1 MSPLYLYKNK
11 LLVVGSKLAIS
22 ENCCCNTPTV
32 TPSISPP
39 PEPPPPSP
47 SLELLSPL
55 PPLPH
60 D

>member
-32 TPSISPP
+32 TPSLSPP

-47 SLELLSPL
+47 SLEPL
-55 PPLPH
+55 PP
-60 D
+60 